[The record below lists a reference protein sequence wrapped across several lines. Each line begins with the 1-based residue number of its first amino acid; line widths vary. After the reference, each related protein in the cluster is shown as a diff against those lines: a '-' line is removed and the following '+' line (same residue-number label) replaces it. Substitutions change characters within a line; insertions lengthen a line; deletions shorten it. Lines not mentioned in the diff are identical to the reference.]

1 MAMRQAQRAAMQR
14 EATEREAIVKAD
26 QTARQRELD
35 ARDGRTLEQK
45 MDITVEW
52 DRQQALSRMQKGT
65 QAAHTMAP
73 HMFGARSVPRSKPA
87 GEWAVVV

>member
-1 MAMRQAQRAAMQR
+1 MHAR

-65 QAAHTMAP
+65 QAAHSTVKLDCA
-73 HMFGARSVPRSKPA
+73 HYG
-87 GEWAVVV
+87 